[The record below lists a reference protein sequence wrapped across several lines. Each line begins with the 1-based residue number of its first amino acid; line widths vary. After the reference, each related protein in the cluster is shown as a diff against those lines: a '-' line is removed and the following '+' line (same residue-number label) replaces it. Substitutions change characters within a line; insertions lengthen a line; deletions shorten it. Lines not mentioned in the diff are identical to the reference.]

1 MTFALCPQSLDE
13 LDDDEP
19 GERERREEEA
29 LVQANTHQNEA
40 MSADGSP
47 GHLLVRWLLQR
58 VGWGAGGGGG
68 GGGRPRLGNETPTSR
83 MCEGQLV
90 SAAEGHLPAGPAATP
105 QRAQLVLGSL
115 WGPRSAHG

>member
-47 GHLLVRWLLQR
+47 GHLLVRWLLLSAC
-58 VGWGAGGGGG
+58 WL
-68 GGGRPRLGNETPTSR
+68 GGRRWRWWWGGVPAWVARP
-83 MCEGQLV
+83 QQ
-90 SAAEGHLPAGPAATP
+90 AACA
-105 QRAQLVLGSL
+105 RAN
-115 WGPRSAHG
+115 W

>member
-47 GHLLVRWLLQR
+47 GHLLVRRLLLSACLQGGRR
-58 VGWGAGGGGG
+58 VGWGG
-68 GGGRPRLGNETPTSR
+68 GGGRVPAWVPLLKVTFQLDRLLRLS
-83 MCEGQLV
+83 
-90 SAAEGHLPAGPAATP
+90 GP
-105 QRAQLVLGSL
+105 S
-115 WGPRSAHG
+115 

>member
-47 GHLLVRWLLQR
+47 GHLLVRWLLLSACSLG
-58 VGWGAGGGGG
+58 GWRWW
-68 GGGRPRLGNETPTSR
+68 GGR
-83 MCEGQLV
+83 EGQLV
-90 SAAEGHLPAGPAATP
+90 SAAEGHLPAGPTATP
-105 QRAQLVLGSL
+105 HRAQLVLGSL